1 MIRYLTGEE
10 KQTSRWLWQEAFPED
25 SQGFIDYYYKRKT
38 ADNRILVKEDEAGRL
53 LSMAHLNPY
62 RVMVKGRLWELNY
75 IVGVATAA
83 DSRRQGHMRD
93 MLGKLLL
100 DLHDEGAPFCYLMPA
115 SEGIYLPF
123 GFRFVF
129 DQPLW
134 QIKKRL
140 PEETRR
146 LELQLSEEAGTQA
159 GTAAFGSEGEAR
171 DYLASWLNRW
181 LDERFQVYAV
191 RDREYME
198 RLEEELDSEA
208 GRVYGWY
215 DGDGELKAL
224 QAFWG
229 IGKREQRFLYSM
241 EPDWV
246 EPAKADKTEG
256 KSGSLRPAIMARIT
270 NAARMMEAIGLN
282 EEAPCSEME
291 VLIRIR
297 DKLIPGNQGLWRWK
311 LNGKGSCLIP
321 EPVGLAGGSLFSTE
335 VLDIDVATLTSW
347 LFGYERLENLMGEQE
362 ERPPWWCRFA
372 EPIERLFLDEV
383 V

>member
-146 LELQLSEEAGTQA
+146 LEFQLSEEAGTQA

-171 DYLASWLNRW
+171 DYLASWVNRW

-208 GRVYGWY
+208 GQVYGWY

-256 KSGSLRPAIMARIT
+256 KSGSLRSAIMARIT

>member
-38 ADNRILVKEDEAGRL
+38 ADNRVLVKEDEEGRL

-62 RVMVKGRLWELNY
+62 HVMVKGRLWELNY
-75 IVGVATAA
+75 IVVVATAA

-93 MLGKLLL
+93 MLGRLLL
-100 DLHDEGAPFCYLMPA
+100 NLHDEGAPFCYLMPA

-129 DQPLW
+129 NQPLW
-134 QIKKRL
+134 QIKERL

-146 LELQLSEEAGTQA
+146 LKLQLSEGS
-159 GTAAFGSEGEAR
+159 GTAAFRSEGKTR
-171 DYLASWLNRW
+171 DCLASWVNRW

-215 DGDGELKAL
+215 DGNGELKAL

-241 EPDWV
+241 EPDWL

-256 KSGSLRPAIMARIT
+256 RSGSLRPAIMARIT
-270 NAARMMEAIGLN
+270 NAARMMEAISLN

-311 LNGKGSCLIP
+311 LNGKGSCLTP
-321 EPVGLAGGSLFSTE
+321 EPVGLAGSPLFSTE
-335 VLDIDVATLTSW
+335 VLDIDVAALASW
-347 LFGYERLENLMGEQE
+347 LFGYERLENLAGAQQE
-362 ERPPWWCRFA
+362 APPWWCRFV

>member
-140 PEETRR
+140 PVETRR

-241 EPDWV
+241 KPDWV

>member
-140 PEETRR
+140 PVETRR

-321 EPVGLAGGSLFSTE
+321 EPVGLASRRSGST
-335 VLDIDVATLTSW
+335 
-347 LFGYERLENLMGEQE
+347 
-362 ERPPWWCRFA
+362 RFW
-372 EPIERLFLDEV
+372 
-383 V
+383 

>member
-140 PEETRR
+140 PVETRR

>member
-171 DYLASWLNRW
+171 DYLASWVNRW

-191 RDREYME
+191 RDREYMK

>member
-171 DYLASWLNRW
+171 DCLASWVNRW

>member
-146 LELQLSEEAGTQA
+146 LEFQLSEEAGTQA

-171 DYLASWLNRW
+171 DYLASWVNRW

-229 IGKREQRFLYSM
+229 IEKREQRFLYSM

>member
-146 LELQLSEEAGTQA
+146 LEFQLSEEAGTQA

-171 DYLASWLNRW
+171 DYLASWVNRW

-347 LFGYERLENLMGEQE
+347 LFGYERLENLIGEQE

>member
-171 DYLASWLNRW
+171 DYLASWVNRW

>member
-171 DYLASWLNRW
+171 DYLASWVNRW

-362 ERPPWWCRFA
+362 EGPPWWCRFA

>member
-146 LELQLSEEAGTQA
+146 LELQLSEEAGAQA

-171 DYLASWLNRW
+171 DYLASWVNRW

-191 RDREYME
+191 RDREYMK

>member
-146 LELQLSEEAGTQA
+146 LEFQLSEEAGTQA

-171 DYLASWLNRW
+171 DYLASWVNRW